1 MEGPEHPGSNVR
13 FMAPTGEPGPRIIPE
28 GMVIDGREQQGSAG
42 GEVEDRLNYIKQQQ
56 ALQRELLHQHFR
68 QQEEQLARQHQAELQ
83 QHLHLQKNCYG
94 LGLKLELLRQHFRQ
108 QEEDL
113 ARQHQS
119 ELQTQLHLQKVAVI
133 SRRPENMSPMGMRL
147 QALREQQELAQ
158 ARGKLQEKQSE
169 RQKQLLVGKKK
180 ENSAMASTEVKEKL
194 QTFILSKKQREAA
207 ANSLH
212 QSPSLS
218 MAHWPHGSLGH
229 MPMSGDLAAAAAYKG
244 HPMLGTY
251 GSNADFPLRKT
262 ASEPNLKVRSRLK
275 QKVAERRSSPLLR
288 RRDGIGGSFKTRKPL
303 SSEHPTVPYNVHA
316 LVDLSPTGV
325 DTSSCKSAPGSG
337 PSSPRSSHSNMV
349 IAGNHEE
356 SGVQPAVV
364 PGRMVGGNA
373 ADFTLYTS
381 PSLPNISLGLA
392 NSSSSADTT
401 QTGEKVVQSALS
413 REAELRAMAAAR
425 LGQPLTGH
433 MIPTQ
438 SGLAHLAM
446 HGGME
451 SELNQSFPPGN
462 PNLLHARMKALEQQG
477 IPPVTV
483 QHLLAG
489 ARHGDLS
496 GPAST
501 VAMIATTM
509 STGVSRPDNQPPN
522 AIPRRLHKPLGRTH
536 SAPLPGTHMHHLQQQ
551 VLHPQHYM
559 QALLR
564 QHVVNKQQLGNG
576 DIAKQPRPEPHPEET
591 EEELKEHTQVTV
603 KQEPLDSDE
612 ENEEEESCRQ
622 LDMNIDG
629 TSTHRPLSRAQ
640 SSPATYNSVKSVFT
654 TGVVYD
660 PLMLKHSCSCGNN
673 SYHPEH
679 SGRIQSVWSRLQET
693 GLVNRCERVRSRKAT
708 IDELKTCHSEQHVYL
723 YGTNPLHRQKQD
735 SKKLA
740 GGLQKSFKYLPCGG
754 LGVDADTIW
763 NELHSPSA
771 LRMAAGCVIELAF
784 KVAQGE
790 LKNGFAVVRPPGH
803 HAEVDQ
809 AMGFCFFNSI
819 AVTARLLVQR
829 LKLNK
834 VLIVD
839 WDVHHGNGTQ
849 QMFYEDGQV
858 LYVSLHRWDS
868 GNFFPG
874 TGAPDECGNG
884 AGLGKNVNISF
895 SGGLEPPMGDA
906 EYMAAF
912 RTVVM
917 PIAVEFS
924 PDLVLVSAGFDTA
937 EGHAPQL
944 GGYKVTPKC
953 FGHMTKQLMSVAGG
967 RVVLA
972 LEGGYDLA
980 AICDCSEMCVQALLG
995 DELPPLPKEI
1005 IEQPPNKNAVT
1016 SLEETIRRQTPH
1028 WSSLSRYAST
1038 VGYSLYEAYE
1048 REKEEADTVSA
1059 LASLS
1064 VASAPGVGM
1073 PASANRAEAAEP
1085 MEEDGAAA

>member
-1 MEGPEHPGSNVR
+1 
-13 FMAPTGEPGPRIIPE
+13 
-28 GMVIDGREQQGSAG
+28 MVIDGREQQGSAG

-83 QHLHLQKNCYG
+83 QHLHLQK
-94 LGLKLELLRQHFRQ
+94 
-108 QEEDL
+108 
-113 ARQHQS
+113 
-119 ELQTQLHLQKVAVI
+119 
-133 SRRPENMSPMGMRL
+133 L

-169 RQKQLLVGKKK
+169 RQKQLLAGKKK

-303 SSEHPTVPYNVHA
+303 SNKIHIQVPQ
-316 LVDLSPTGV
+316 
-325 DTSSCKSAPGSG
+325 SAPGSG

-392 NSSSSADTT
+392 NSSSSAETT

-425 LGQPLTGH
+425 LGQPLTVVPAREPQPAPRSDEGLGTAGH
-433 MIPTQ
+433 SP
-438 SGLAHLAM
+438 SNCA
-446 HGGME
+446 
-451 SELNQSFPPGN
+451 
-462 PNLLHARMKALEQQG
+462 
-477 IPPVTV
+477 
-483 QHLLAG
+483 
-489 ARHGDLS
+489 
-496 GPAST
+496 AS
-501 VAMIATTM
+501 A
-509 STGVSRPDNQPPN
+509 SR
-522 AIPRRLHKPLGRTH
+522 PLGRTH

-1073 PASANRAEAAEP
+1073 PASANSERNHKP
-1085 MEEDGAAA
+1085 QPLEDTINGL